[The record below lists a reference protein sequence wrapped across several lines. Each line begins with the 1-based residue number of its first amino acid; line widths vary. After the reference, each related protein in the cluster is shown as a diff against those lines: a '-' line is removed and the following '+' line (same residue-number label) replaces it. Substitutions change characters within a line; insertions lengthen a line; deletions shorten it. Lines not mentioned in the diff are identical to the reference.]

1 MELASVM
8 PGIDVRRDV
17 LDVASMRILI
27 PERTVPV
34 VPPAVVTGDGFA
46 PHLGTTQS

>member
-17 LDVASMRILI
+17 LDVASMRIVL
-27 PERTVPV
+27 PERAIPV
-34 VPPAVVTGDGFA
+34 VPTSVVTGRGFA
-46 PHLGTTQS
+46 PRLGH